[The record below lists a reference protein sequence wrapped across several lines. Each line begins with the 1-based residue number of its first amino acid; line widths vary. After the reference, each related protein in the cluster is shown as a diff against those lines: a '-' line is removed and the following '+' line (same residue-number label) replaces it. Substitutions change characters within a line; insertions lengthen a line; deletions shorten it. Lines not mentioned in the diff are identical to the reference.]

1 MPRYKATLEYDGT
14 EFEGWQAQPHGNTI
28 QQFIEK
34 AFAEINLK
42 NIKIFGSGRTDSG
55 VHALGQV
62 FHFNYDHD
70 LECEKIILGLNHFLK
85 KKSVSIL
92 SLEKSSEDFDARR
105 DAVNRIYLY
114 KILNRNSPPAIQR
127 NKLWHV
133 SRKLNVIQMQT
144 AAKIFL
150 GEHDFTTFRSISC
163 EAKSP
168 IRTIIHSEIFENG
181 NELLYKIKSR
191 SFLQHQVRSLVGALK
206 FVGEGKWTIE
216 DLDSALKSKDRK
228 NCATPAP
235 SCGLYLER
243 VEY

>member
-1 MPRYKATLEYDGT
+1 MSRYKATLEYDGT

-42 NIKIFGSGRTDSG
+42 NIKIFGSGRTDTG

-62 FHFNYDHD
+62 FHFNYDHN

-105 DAVNRIYLY
+105 DAVNRTYLY

-133 SRKLNVIQMQT
+133 SKKLNIIQMQA

-168 IRTIIHSEIFENG
+168 VRTIIHSEIFENG
-181 NELLYKIKSR
+181 NEVLYKIKSR

-206 FVGEGKWTIE
+206 LVGEGKWTIE
-216 DLDSALKSKDRK
+216 DLDSVLKSKDRK